1 MRKLRDVLTLVTAAI
16 DWATARG
23 FGFSHVISI
32 GDAAL
37 LAGAG
42 GGLVRI
48 LAQAAVLILAS
59 LAGALAGF
67 LLSLAP
73 FVDRFIGSA
82 PWAGILGTL
91 GTIGGMSLAETLIAR
106 LDKRG

>member
-1 MRKLRDVLTLVTAAI
+1 MEDVAIWIAA
-16 DWATARG
+16 APVVLA
-23 FGFSHVISI
+23 VAAYA
-32 GDAAL
+32 AAL

-42 GGLVRI
+42 SGLVRI
-48 LAQAAVLILAS
+48 LAQAAALILAS
-59 LAGALAGF
+59 FAGALAGF
-67 LLSLAP
+67 LLPLAP
-73 FVDRFIGSA
+73 FVDRFIGTA

>member
-1 MRKLRDVLTLVTAAI
+1 MEDVAIWIAA
-16 DWATARG
+16 APVVLA
-23 FGFSHVISI
+23 VAAYA
-32 GDAAL
+32 AAL
-37 LAGAG
+37 LAGG
-42 GGLVRI
+42 SGGLIRS
-48 LAQAAVLILAS
+48 LAQAAALILAS

-67 LLSLAP
+67 LLPLAP

>member
-1 MRKLRDVLTLVTAAI
+1 MEDVAIWIAA
-16 DWATARG
+16 APVVLA
-23 FGFSHVISI
+23 VAAYA
-32 GDAAL
+32 AAL

-48 LAQAAVLILAS
+48 LAQAAALILAS

-67 LLSLAP
+67 LLPLAP